1 MLVFL
6 IIFNLI
12 LYIIEL
18 WQKLDGTLRA
28 LRECL

>member
-1 MLVFL
+1 L
-6 IIFNLI
+6 N
-12 LYIIEL
+12 IIEL